1 MTTSTRFMTVSSR
14 IMNPE
19 TSSFASVGEMLES
32 FNPREPVYCIYPHV
46 YKQTA
51 RAFVSGFPGRVLYA
65 VKANDNPSI
74 IALLNQGGVAHFDCA
89 SVPEIGLVRANCPGA
104 TCYFM
109 IPVALR
115 GAAGEAFHDLGVR
128 HFMVDDAS
136 RLDALASEIPFDQ
149 TVVFARM
156 AVSHESAMMDLS
168 SKFGAPPGEIPALLR
183 QIQAMGAE
191 PALAFNVGTLVTD
204 PEAYRHAI
212 ETAAKILHTLEFRL
226 RLIDIGGGFPRS
238 YPGFISPPLEEF
250 FSTVREAAATLPMQ
264 AGGEIMSEPG
274 RALSAPGLSAVVEVL
289 LRKDRRLYLNDGM
302 YGIFWEL
309 RFEGHQ
315 RFPVRAY
322 RNGKR
327 LAGHPVSFRLFGPTC
342 DASDVMPGAVELP
355 ADIRTGD
362 HLEFGN
368 IGAYSLSGRTRFNG
382 HHSDRIVQILSRSE
396 LPPRTAEA

>member
-1 MTTSTRFMTVSSR
+1 
-14 IMNPE
+14 MNPE
-19 TSSFASVGEMLES
+19 TSSFASVSELLHTL
-32 FNPREPVYCIYPHV
+32 NPRKPVYCVYPHV
-46 YKQTA
+46 YEQTA
-51 RAFVSGFPGRVLYA
+51 RSFVSDFPGRVLYA
-65 VKANDNPSI
+65 VKANDDPLI
-74 IALLNQGGVAHFDCA
+74 IRLLNQGGVEHFDCA
-89 SVPEIGLVRANCPGA
+89 SVPEIELVRENCPGA

-115 GAAGEAFHDLGVR
+115 GAAGEAFHDFDVR

-136 RLDALASEIPFDQ
+136 RLDALASEIPLEQ
-149 TVVFARM
+149 AVVFARM

-168 SKFGAPPGEIPALLR
+168 SKFGAPPAEIPALLR
-183 QIQAMGAE
+183 KIVATGAE

-204 PEAYRHAI
+204 PGAYRHAI
-212 ETAAKILHTLEFRL
+212 ETAAEVLNALDFRL

-238 YPGFISPPLEEF
+238 YPGFVSPPLEEF
-250 FSTVREAAATLPMQ
+250 FSAVREAAAGLPMQ
-264 AGGEIMSEPG
+264 DEGEIMAEPG

-289 LRKDRRLYLNDGM
+289 LRKGRRLYLNDGM

-322 RNGKR
+322 RKGER
-327 LAGHPVSFRLFGPTC
+327 LEGNPVSFRLFGPTC
-342 DASDVMPGAVELP
+342 DASDVMPGEVELP
-355 ADIRTGD
+355 SGIQAGD

-382 HHSDRIVQILSRSE
+382 HYSDLIVEITSSAE
-396 LPPRTAEA
+396 SPPKIEQA